1 MRKRAEAL
9 VGSEGHWRL
18 FPCLL
23 QQVFTVQGEAGSG
36 AHPKWCTM
44 NAGTNMP
51 RDTPHRTKSQL
62 ATACNRPL
70 AKHCKVDA
78 PAAAE
83 AGSQA
88 VGYRHCAVQS
98 QVCPVQLPLQQRRAC
113 SLMRSW
119 PLSTL

>member
-1 MRKRAEAL
+1 M
-9 VGSEGHWRL
+9 HWWVQKAIAGCSLAFCSR
-18 FPCLL
+18 CLL
-23 QQVFTVQGEAGSG
+23 YRRGWQRRSPKVVYHERWHQYAKRYTTSYFT
-36 AHPKWCTM
+36 
-44 NAGTNMP
+44 
-51 RDTPHRTKSQL
+51 RSQL
-62 ATACNRPL
+62 ATACSRPL

-88 VGYRHCAVQS
+88 VGYRHCALQS